1 MKKFLLGAL
10 ITLTGLFAL
19 ASAAHAQTGGVVLH
33 INQDFIA
40 GGKALPAG
48 TYRVSQDLSGS
59 GKTLLL
65 RGDQPGA
72 LAVLL
77 PITQDAV
84 SSNRLQAKLTRVGD
98 VYYLSQV
105 GTDLGVYT
113 LPAPPIVTRMAK
125 ARDLDRTSSAG
136 SN

>member
-40 GGKALPAG
+40 GGKALPGG
-48 TYRVSQDLSGS
+48 TYRISQDLSGS

>member
-19 ASAAHAQTGGVVLH
+19 AAGAQAQTGGVVVH
-33 INQDFIA
+33 IQQDFIA
-40 GGKALPAG
+40 GGKMLPAG
-48 TYRVSQDLSGS
+48 TYRISQDLSGS

-65 RGDQPGA
+65 RGERA
-72 LAVLL
+72 SAFLL
-77 PITQDAV
+77 PIAHDA
-84 SSNRLQAKLTRVGD
+84 SSSERLQAKLTRVGD

-105 GTDLGVYT
+105 ATDSGVFT
-113 LPAPPIVTRMAK
+113 LPEPPIVTRMAK
-125 ARDLDRTSSAG
+125 AKDLDRTYSSG